1 MKVLLYQGP
10 DLVDQPVRTAGQ
22 TSLFP
27 TPARIEDRVLAAVTE
42 AYDVTLAELVS
53 PSRKPHFVWPRQLAM
68 ALLRELSPYSL
79 EFIGHLFG
87 HRDHSTVIY
96 AVRRVEKRSD
106 LAGDHPGEYQA
117 LRRQLLKA

>member
-10 DLVDQPVRTAGQ
+10 DLIDRPVRDAGQ

-27 TPARIEDRVLAAVTE
+27 NPARIEDKIFAAITKAYEVTQ
-42 AYDVTLAELVS
+42 DDLIS
-53 PSRKPHFVWPRQLAM
+53 PSRAAHLVWPRQLAM

-79 EFIGHLFG
+79 AFIGQLFG

-96 AVRRVEKRSD
+96 AIRRVEKRSD
-106 LAGDHPGEYQA
+106 LAGDHPGEYQS
-117 LRRQLLKA
+117 LRRQLLKP